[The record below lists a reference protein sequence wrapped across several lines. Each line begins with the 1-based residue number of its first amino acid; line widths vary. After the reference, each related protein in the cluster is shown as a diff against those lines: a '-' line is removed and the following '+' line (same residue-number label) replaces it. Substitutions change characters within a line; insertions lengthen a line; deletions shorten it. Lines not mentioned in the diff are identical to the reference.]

1 MVPVAAERWQEWQH
15 QIRYCRIGSCMRV
28 ERKPGTTADLL
39 IGTTRTKSGTF
50 GHEVTLEDLEAIDCS
65 LSHTGPG
72 CEDQQ
77 QTQNK
82 VKHQPP

>member
-1 MVPVAAERWQEWQH
+1 
-15 QIRYCRIGSCMRV
+15 MRV

-65 LSHTGPG
+65 LGHTSPG

-77 QTQNK
+77 QT
-82 VKHQPP
+82 